1 MFASMR
7 ERLLDQIEVLA
18 LFELHNSSQS
28 ESWLSSLAG
37 SVAQRVHVEVNGVH
51 IRLEASLSNPFVLGL
66 YVEKATLSGDTRLL
80 DLKGVSVYF
89 SDSGAGPL
97 ESLLVYSPHTYS
109 HAELN
114 ELLSRRCESHLV
126 APVDISLLLKEEA
139 TELRVSV
146 NVVELQTRCSVSVLR
161 SLVEVYKLYRMHA
174 DQLMHQANANL
185 WGILRPPFP
194 VAGHSGAW
202 FRYASQC
209 ISLTSRVRSGALPL
223 SALFPWAYSPCEH
236 LWALPSVP
244 LHGAAWALSR
254 AKARTEQY
262 IQLVVEERTD
272 SDEIRYLKASLPLP
286 ILLKAHIVA
295 VARRFRQ
302 QKTSS
307 RRTWWWGHSKE
318 ALSEDVWFD
327 AQEAPD
333 EWFDALDDVDTLSPA
348 LQSVL
353 QSMIPNL
360 HHSTSAKF
368 AGSALTLSVNVS
380 CIKVDFI
387 TAKSS
392 VTLNMQLLS
401 LLLEPEQLRTTL
413 AGVAVSI
420 KEDGEHLS
428 ILSSPSYRAVE
439 VASTD
444 AGVRLDVEPLAVNLT
459 SASLHALSEMVAAVF
474 QDAET
479 LVTAGN
485 GGSDV
490 TGFSEMRSTRSVSD
504 VRSARGVPRWAVA
517 PITVNMASL
526 EVTFPGHPM
535 AVSKG
540 PTCRLSLGVFR
551 ARVEASSPTQSL
563 WLHQGLS
570 LIITPLVKA
579 EACLGS
585 LRLAVTQPVLEISQ
599 VTASTLTVH
608 CPWRSPL
615 KAATDSVRYFV
626 EVSISETS
634 SRLNFSDLYAV
645 LRGLQWLRL
654 LVPPTSLESSS
665 TERGGHIF
673 DDLAF
678 SALPGAIRQGC
689 PTLGALWVRNPTQ
702 PFLALGPKVT
712 VALSVTKLAVRLPVV
727 DAAVPAWSAPVSSR
741 GLLHGSH
748 PHTPSAESSYAYLY
762 ADVAN
767 ASLLFRDWHPLFSSL
782 QMHLPNV
789 TVLSPGSQI
798 VAASPDPLEVEV
810 RLAGHEGC
818 GMLQGAMIWLD
829 LLIPTILSNFQPLL
843 ISEIFRL
850 LTLPLPED
858 ISPPASLSIDS
869 YPALDPRRMAL
880 ADSSE
885 VKLRLRIADASVVA
899 IQSAGSAPI
908 ASVRV
913 SGLEASLDVR
923 RFSVYLSFWF
933 DGLRALHESK
943 DVTPLRVHSDGRW
956 GGDLVFIPYYSAFN
970 TGRSL
975 AVDVK
980 VPSLDVVFFM
990 PHVLEIILWVLLEFI
1005 PAFIPDPHS
1014 LCILD
1019 DFTDTDVHVPVRL
1032 DSAIN
1037 TAHLEL
1043 SKLLLPLRDWRPE
1056 VAEFLA
1062 SGRRFCDGSH
1072 TLNTVTIKRLV
1083 AEMDLAMH
1091 DYSLTLEP
1099 SRVSVSGLPFELSKG
1114 LRLKTELSQPAGP
1127 RRVLMLS
1134 LPEVVLPD
1142 SLHAALEVHL
1152 GLSATSHTAD
1162 LPVEAR
1168 VLVQEARITGN
1179 VDRVRQIVEA
1189 VLDSVLVFNDPEAEV
1204 KEPSKAEGGPEQLI
1218 SLELFVDN
1226 AECYLTSPGPVSLQL
1241 GKLKL
1246 LADLFTDDSFTC
1258 AGQLGWCQVEG
1269 VGDLSMQLGQRTA
1282 GPVFQAARLPQESLL
1297 DRCLAPLLL
1306 QQRPELEAYDTC
1318 SRLSYSTYSG
1328 LNLRVDQTVA
1338 FALSHAT
1345 VDALSALRD
1354 ADSSLGQTSLRM
1366 DVDIGL
1372 AAVRLQVHGSVPG
1385 HFEIALSCFD
1395 AKGSWPDAVASST
1408 RDIYVGIAD
1417 KYSSR
1422 QLMTLPC
1429 ADVAWKNEKFSVM
1442 LDSMQ
1447 VELVSSD
1454 LPWIRALIVDWSPVT
1469 ITDDTQHTIPRA
1481 SLSSHD
1487 TSDSEP
1493 TMEKLATTMSGNYQ
1507 GVEVCYRSVDSLPDA
1522 ASETRLPAA
1531 GIFACLPRLALEIR
1545 DLKVLLAADS
1555 RDVLHTVREGMAIPF
1570 VIMSMEPTD
1579 GASGCS
1585 ISCSSDGLTFKAP
1598 LCRLTGKRK
1607 GLTDHLVDSLA
1618 LDVNVSRYGDPQLLL
1633 SSLNAAASISALCSS
1648 VLMLR
1653 IFFNSSHLRDAV
1665 ASRIQKEDCVLV
1677 RNSSGQRMVLDFSK
1691 GVPQALPRASSVPLP
1706 SPSGQEARLKVST
1719 EFASDCIVW
1728 SPRILDGPTH
1738 LPGLGLMLEPSL
1750 SPGILL
1756 LEVKE
1761 PVRLTTALPSYTLP
1775 TGRLLRQGCFLPRRA
1790 GTTQPVD
1797 GEVVTMSLSE
1807 ALQGNLWTVDVVE
1820 AFVVTSNLP
1829 FVVKMEVVKSPV
1841 RVDFIGDDGSLEYSE
1856 LGSALAIEVMELLP
1870 GARVVLSPLTS
1881 QIALSLFLEG
1891 GVAGSRRLVFSSAS
1905 PADCESLLIP
1915 LFWKTSSVN
1924 VVAVKTNP
1932 FEIKLSMSYVRVDC
1946 VSVLQFPPVEFSTL
1960 EEGLEFGDYVIRPLQ
1975 PDCPVLELVCQGEV
1989 QTIHLMEDS
1998 HGSCGPLSWFLDQ
2011 VGLSERFVAV
2021 HIEPRFTIVNHT
2033 SQEVVVDGLPLPP
2046 ASRVHCWPPQPWS
2059 LRLPDSAVAVRFGHL
2074 VSGPLLC
2081 PPCSLIWCET
2091 SLNKAVLEEMTHL
2104 GERAGRLLIE
2114 KRVDVPVMAIQEGC
2128 TVPVPLSG
2136 AEWGW
2141 QDLTSDLYLRFFTD
2155 IDCTPPVQ
2163 PSALT
2168 ASGSSSFPIVSQY
2181 VLKSPSG
2188 DLVILVR
2195 CEPPAYAR
2203 TTVFVV
2209 RRSDYAAL
2217 LDELSGE
2224 VASPLLPFG
2233 SLTLTMNATIGIF
2246 AEGPAYRVPQHIAT
2260 LVVSKLVA
2268 RLGQN
2273 SQNTISVSLE
2283 AERLRV
2289 FDPKAFISPKLCPT
2303 GGSEFPAML
2312 DIQRRKR
2319 IALQLEAQV
2328 MISAHT
2334 PAEDEDSLAVLFKSV
2349 TVVVGPVNV
2358 NLDLRVLLEMASLLR
2373 NEVPSFNTEASRGG
2387 TLVGVVAVR
2396 LDASPMRVSFRPS
2409 LPSSSELIGAL
2420 SEVHS
2425 WPVEAL
2431 HFSSSMGSIVPLRKL
2446 PVVGEQ
2452 ILEKLKVS
2460 DGKRFHAG
2468 LSGLGGQTSVRFHAL
2483 LGSFRGASSA
2493 RIRPP

>member
-37 SVAQRVHVEVNGVH
+37 SVAQRMHVEVNRIHV
-51 IRLEASLSNPFVLGL
+51 RLEVSLSNPFVLGL
-66 YVEKATLSGDTRLL
+66 YVEKATLTGDTRLL

-89 SDSGAGPL
+89 SDSGAAPL

-114 ELLSRRCESHLV
+114 ELLSRRCASHLV
-126 APVDISLLLKEEA
+126 APVDVSLLLKEEA

-161 SLVEVYKLYRMHA
+161 SLVEVYRLYRRHT
-174 DQLMHQANANL
+174 DQLMRQVNANL

-202 FRYASQC
+202 FRYAAQC
-209 ISLTSRVRSGALPL
+209 ISLSSRVRSGALPL
-223 SALFPWAYSPCEH
+223 SAVFPWAFSPCEH
-236 LWALPSVP
+236 LWVLPSVP

-262 IQLVVEERTD
+262 IQMVVEERTD
-272 SDEIRYLKASLPLP
+272 SDEVQYLKAALPLP

-302 QKTSS
+302 QRTSS
-307 RRTWWWGHSKE
+307 RRTWWWGYSKE
-318 ALSEDVWFD
+318 ALLEDVWFD

-333 EWFDALDDVDTLSPA
+333 EWFDALDAVDGLSPA

-353 QSMIPNL
+353 LSMIPSL
-360 HHSTSAKF
+360 HQSASAKL
-368 AGSALTLSVNVS
+368 AGSNLTLSVNVS
-380 CIKVDFI
+380 CITVDFI

-392 VTLNMQLLS
+392 VTLSMQLLA
-401 LLLEPEQLRTTL
+401 LRLEPEQLRTTL

-420 KEDGEHLS
+420 KEDGEQLS

-444 AGVRLDVEPLAVNLT
+444 AGVRLDVEPLAVNFT
-459 SASLHALSEMVAAVF
+459 STSLHALSEMAAAVF
-474 QDAET
+474 QDAEI
-479 LVTAGN
+479 LVASGD
-485 GGSDV
+485 GRSEA
-490 TGFSEMRSTRSVSD
+490 TGFTEVRSTRSVSE
-504 VRSARGVPRWAVA
+504 VRSARDVPRWAVA
-517 PITVNMASL
+517 PISVNLASL
-526 EVTFPGHPM
+526 EVTFPGHP
-535 AVSKG
+535 VTLSKG
-540 PTCRLSLGVFR
+540 PTCRLSLGIFR
-551 ARVEASSPTQSL
+551 ARVEAASPTQSL

-570 LIITPLVKA
+570 LISTPLVKA

-615 KAATDSVRYFV
+615 KAAADSVRHFV
-626 EVSISETS
+626 EVSIGETS

-645 LRGLQWLRL
+645 LRGLQWLQL
-654 LVPPTSLESSS
+654 LVPLASCDYGSA
-665 TERGGHIF
+665 ERVGHIF
-673 DDLAF
+673 DDLSF

-689 PTLGALWVRNPTQ
+689 PTLGPRWARNPPQ
-702 PFLALGPKVT
+702 PFMALGPKVT
-712 VALSVTKLAVRLPVV
+712 AALSVAKLAVRVPVV
-727 DAAVPAWSAPVSSR
+727 DAEVPTWSAPVSSR
-741 GLLHGSH
+741 GLLHTSH
-748 PHTPSAESSYAYLY
+748 PHTPPAETSYAYLY

-767 ASLLFRDWHPLFSSL
+767 ASLLYRDWQPLFSSL
-782 QMHLPNV
+782 QMHLPNIN
-789 TVLSPGSQI
+789 VLSPGTQI
-798 VAASPDPLEVEV
+798 LAACPDPLEVEV

-829 LLIPTILSNFQPLL
+829 LHISTILCNFQPLL

-858 ISPPASLSIDS
+858 ISPTASLSIDS
-869 YPALDPRRMAL
+869 CPTLEPRRAAL

-899 IQSAGSAPI
+899 LPSAGSAPI

-913 SGLEASLDVR
+913 TDLEASLDVR
-923 RFSVYLSFWF
+923 RFSVYMSFWF
-933 DGLRALHESK
+933 DGLRELHESR

-956 GGDLVFIPYYSAFN
+956 GGDLIFVPYYSPFN
-970 TGRSL
+970 AGRSL

-990 PHVLEIILWVLLEFI
+990 PHVLEILLWVLLEFI
-1005 PAFIPDPHS
+1005 PAFVPDPHP
-1014 LCILD
+1014 LCVLD
-1019 DFTDTDVHVPVRL
+1019 DFTDVDVHIPVRL

-1037 TAHLEL
+1037 LAHLEL
-1043 SKLLLPLRDWRPE
+1043 SKLLLPLRGWEPE
-1056 VAEFLA
+1056 VAEFLT
-1062 SGRRFCDGSH
+1062 SGRCFCDGYH
-1072 TLNTVTIKRLV
+1072 TLNTATIKRLV
-1083 AEMDLAMH
+1083 AKMDLAMH
-1091 DYSLTLEP
+1091 DYSLTLQP
-1099 SRVSVSGLPFELSKG
+1099 SRVIVAGLPFELSQG
-1114 LRLKTELSQPAGP
+1114 LRLTTELSQPAAP

-1134 LPEVVLPD
+1134 LPEVVLTD
-1142 SLHAALEVHL
+1142 SLRATLEVHL
-1152 GLSATSHTAD
+1152 GLSATSYTAD
-1162 LPVEAR
+1162 HPVEVRILAR
-1168 VLVQEARITGN
+1168 EARLTGN
-1179 VDRVRQIVEA
+1179 VDSVRRIIDG
-1189 VLDSVLVFNDPEAEV
+1189 VLDSVLVFNDPEADV
-1204 KEPSKAEGGPEQLI
+1204 KAPSKAEGVPDQLV

-1226 AECYLTSPGPVSLQL
+1226 AECNLTSPGVVSLQL

-1246 LADLFTDDSFTC
+1246 LADLFSNDTFTC
-1258 AGQLGWCQVEG
+1258 TGQFGWCEAEG
-1269 VGDLSMQLGQRTA
+1269 VGGLSMQLGQRTA
-1282 GPVFQAARLPQESLL
+1282 GPIFQAVPSSQQSLL
-1297 DRCLAPLLL
+1297 DRCLAPLTLP
-1306 QQRPELEAYDTC
+1306 QRPELEAYDAC
-1318 SRLSYSTYSG
+1318 SRMSYSTNSG

-1345 VDALSALRD
+1345 VDALLALRG
-1354 ADSSLGQTSLRM
+1354 ADSRLGQTSLGM

-1372 AAVRLQVHGSVPG
+1372 AAVRLQVRGSVPG
-1385 HFEIALSCFD
+1385 HFEMAFSCFD

-1408 RDIYVGIAD
+1408 RDVYVGIAD
-1417 KYSSR
+1417 KYNSR

-1429 ADVAWKNEKFSVM
+1429 ADVTWENEKFSVM

-1454 LPWIRALIVDWSPVT
+1454 LPWIRALIFDWSPVT
-1469 ITDDTQHTIPRA
+1469 IADDTQHTISRA
-1481 SLSSHD
+1481 SLSSQD

-1493 TMEKLATTMSGNYQ
+1493 LMGKLATSMSGNFHGLDVSYWT
-1507 GVEVCYRSVDSLPDA
+1507 VDSLPDA
-1522 ASETRLPAA
+1522 ASETHLPA
-1531 GIFACLPRLALEIR
+1531 GPFAFIPYLALEIG

-1570 VIMSMEPTD
+1570 AIMSMEQAD

-1585 ISCSSDGLTFKAP
+1585 ISCSSDGLKFKAP

-1607 GLTDHLVDSLA
+1607 GLTDNLVDSLA
-1618 LDVNVSRYGDPQLLL
+1618 LDVLVNRHGDPQLLL

-1665 ASRIQKEDCVLV
+1665 AARIQKEDCVLV
-1677 RNSSGQRMVLDFSK
+1677 RNSSGQRLVLDFSK
-1691 GVPQALPRASSVPLP
+1691 GVRQALPRASSVPLP

-1719 EFASDCIVW
+1719 EVASDCIVW
-1728 SPRILDGPTH
+1728 SPRILDGPTY

-1761 PVRLTTALPSYTLP
+1761 PVRLTSAIPSYTLP
-1775 TGRLLRQGCFLPRRA
+1775 AGRLLRQGSFLQRRA
-1790 GTTQPVD
+1790 GMAQPVD
-1797 GEVVTMSLSE
+1797 GEVVSMSLSE

-1829 FVVKMEVVKSPV
+1829 FAVKMEVVKSPL
-1841 RVDFIGDDGSLEYSE
+1841 RVDFIGDDGLLEYSE
-1856 LGSALAIEVMELLP
+1856 LGSALAIEVMELQP
-1870 GARVVLSPLTS
+1870 GARVVVSPLTS
-1881 QIALSLFLEG
+1881 QVALSLFLEG
-1891 GVAGSRRLVFSSAS
+1891 GLTGIRRLVFSSAS

-1932 FEIKLSMSYVRVDC
+1932 FEVKLTMSYVRVDC

-1960 EEGLEFGDYVIRPLQ
+1960 EEGLEFGDYLIRPLQ
-1975 PDCPVLELVCQGEV
+1975 ADCPVLELVCEGEV

-2033 SQEVVVDGLPLPP
+2033 SQEVIVDGVPLPP
-2046 ASRVHCWPPQPWS
+2046 ASRVHCWPPHPWS
-2059 LRLPDSAVAVRFGHL
+2059 LRLPGSAVSVRFGHL

-2091 SLNKAVLEEMTHL
+2091 SLNKAVLEEVTHL

-2128 TVPVPLSG
+2128 AVPVPLSEP
-2136 AEWGW
+2136 EWGW
-2141 QDLTSDLYLRFFTD
+2141 QDLTSGLYLRFFTD

-2181 VLKSPSG
+2181 VLKSPEG

-2209 RRSDYAAL
+2209 RRSEYAAL

-2246 AEGPAYRVPQHIAT
+2246 AEGSAYRVPQHIAT
-2260 LVVSKLVA
+2260 LAVSKLVA

-2273 SQNTISVSLE
+2273 RQNTISVSLE
-2283 AERLRV
+2283 AERIRV
-2289 FDPKAFISPKLCPT
+2289 FDPKAFISPELCPT

-2312 DIQRRKR
+2312 DIQRGER
-2319 IALQLEAQV
+2319 IALQLESEV
-2328 MISAHT
+2328 MVSAHT

-2358 NLDLRVLLEMASLLR
+2358 NLDLRVLMEMASLLR

-2387 TLVGVVAVR
+2387 TLIGVVAVR
-2396 LDASPMRVSFRPS
+2396 VDAAPMRVSFRPS
-2409 LPSSSELIGAL
+2409 LPSSSALIGAL

-2452 ILEKLKVS
+2452 ILERLKVS

-2468 LSGLGGQTSVRFHAL
+2468 LSSLGRPTFVRFHAV
-2483 LGSFRGASSA
+2483 LGSFRGASSP
-2493 RIRPP
+2493 RI